1 MTGICPTY
9 VIVLVALFGFGIGYN
24 RLVGKLEHQ
33 GHDRGYM
40 GFIVALGCA
49 VTLAGTGF
57 IVGLGPV
64 LWALVCFAASG
75 IPMIVGSISR
85 YCRARTQQRQECLD
99 HDSNTI
105 RR

>member
-1 MTGICPTY
+1 MYQNCPSF
-9 VIVLVALFGFGIGYN
+9 VPILLALSVFGYIYN
-24 RLVGKLEHQ
+24 RWVESLEKW

-49 VTLAGTGF
+49 VTLAGTAL
-57 IVGLGPV
+57 IVGLEPT
-64 LWALVCFAASG
+64 LWALACFAASG
-75 IPMIVGSISR
+75 TPMIIGSISR

>member
-1 MTGICPTY
+1 MYPNCPIY
-9 VIVLVALFGFGIGYN
+9 VPILLALAVFGYIYN
-24 RLVGKLEHQ
+24 RWVESLERQ

-40 GFIVALGCA
+40 SLIVSAGCA
-49 VTLAGTGF
+49 VTLAGTSF

-64 LWALVCFAASG
+64 LWALICFAASG

-99 HDSNTI
+99 RDSNTI